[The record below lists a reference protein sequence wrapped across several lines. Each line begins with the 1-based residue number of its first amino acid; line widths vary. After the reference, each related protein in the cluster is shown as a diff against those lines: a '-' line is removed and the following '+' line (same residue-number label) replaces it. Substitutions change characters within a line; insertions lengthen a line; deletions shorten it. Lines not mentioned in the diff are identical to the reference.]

1 MVNTKKTI
9 GGGAVCKSLVVLERL
24 RKKKAITP
32 EMYDLAKAQAEDNT
46 DLKKDSI
53 EMNKRLTSIESKV
66 AEIQTNQAS
75 IREEQIAQGAKL
87 DLIIKRLDG
96 PAEAERIDGA
106 VWREI
111 KSWTKTWKF
120 WVIIILVIA
129 AIAFA
134 GPQFGKLIFGWVPTG
149 A

>member
-1 MVNTKKTI
+1 MIKTKKEIGGCVVCEQLNVLKRVRKKKTI
-9 GGGAVCKSLVVLERL
+9 APDII
-24 RKKKAITP
+24 A
-32 EMYDLAKAQAEDNT
+32 LAEAQAQDYV
-46 DLKKDSI
+46 
-53 EMNKRLTSIESKV
+53 EMNKRLTNIESKV
-66 AEIQTNQAS
+66 AEIQTNQVS

-111 KSWTKTWKF
+111 KSWTQSWKF
-120 WVIIILVIA
+120 WAILVILIA
-129 AIAFA
+129 AIAFS
-134 GPQFGKLIFGWVPTG
+134 GPNFGQLLFGWVPKG